1 MSRVAA
7 IDGDALRRW
16 LEATDFSGIVHVV
29 GDDGEGP
36 LTIALGLSDRAG
48 GLPNHP
54 GTRFGV
60 ASTTKMLTGLTIAR
74 LVDRGVLR
82 YEDRLA
88 ELIGE
93 ELRPRDLDPRVSL
106 QHLLTHTSGVA
117 DYFDESGEARF
128 EDLWDIVPATRIR
141 RPRDLLPL
149 LRDRPRVDEPDAV
162 VRYNDGGYVLLGI
175 AIEEVT
181 GVSYPE
187 AVRAEVLD
195 PLGMNSSGFWALDAV
210 VPDLAVGYLPPDP
223 ARRLGWRSNVYAI
236 PAMGQPDG
244 GAQCTA
250 ADLARAL
257 DGLVGHG
264 DLGRAFLTT
273 ATRARVLARA
283 VEDPTGPAAWGYG
296 VKHVGE
302 GASARIG
309 HSGDDPGFSARAWAY
324 PATGERVVVLS
335 NVSDGASKAAER
347 IDDLLAGLG
356 R

>member
-7 IDGDALRRW
+7 VDGDALGRW
-16 LEATDFSGIVHVV
+16 LDDADFSGIVHVV
-29 GDDGEGP
+29 GDDEEAP
-36 LTIALGLSDRAG
+36 LTIARGLSDRAA

-74 LVDRGVLR
+74 LVDRGVLG
-82 YEDRLA
+82 YE
-88 ELIGE
+88 ECLIDLVSE
-93 ELRPRDLDPRVSL
+93 ELRPRDLDPRVSVH
-106 QHLLTHTSGVA
+106 HLLSHTSGIA
-117 DYFDESGEARF
+117 DYFDESGDASYEG
-128 EDLWDIVPATRIR
+128 LWVEVPATTIR

-149 LRDRPRVDEPDAV
+149 MRDLPRVADPGVAV
-162 VRYNDGGYVLLGI
+162 QYNDGAFVLLGI

-181 GVSYPE
+181 GRSFPD
-187 AVRAEVLD
+187 AVRTEVLD
-195 PLGMNSSGFWALDAV
+195 PLGMTASGFWALDAI

-223 ARRLGWRSNVYAI
+223 ARGLDWRTNVYAI

-250 ADLARAL
+250 ADLVRAL
-257 DGLVGHG
+257 DGLTGRG
-264 DLGRAFLTT
+264 DGGREFLTPN
-273 ATRARVLARA
+273 TRARVLARVA
-283 VEDPTGPAAWGYG
+283 EDRPAKVAWGYG

-309 HSGDDPGFSARAWAY
+309 HSGDDPGFSSRVWAY

-335 NVSDGASKAAER
+335 NVTDGAWQAMQR
-347 IDDLLAGLG
+347 IDAVLAGASG
-356 R
+356 

>member
-7 IDGDALRRW
+7 MDGDAVRRW
-16 LEATDFSGIVHVV
+16 LDDTDFSGIVHVV
-29 GDDGEGP
+29 GDDDEDS
-36 LTIALGLSDRAG
+36 LTIARGLSDRAA

-60 ASTTKMLTGLTIAR
+60 ASTTKMLTGLAVAR

-88 ELIGE
+88 DLVGE
-93 ELRPRDLDPRVSL
+93 DLRPRDLDPQVSL
-106 QHLLTHTSGVA
+106 HHLLTHTSGIA
-117 DYFDESGEARF
+117 DYFDEAGDASYEAIW
-128 EDLWDIVPATRIR
+128 EEIPATRIR
-141 RPRDLLPL
+141 HPRDLLPL
-149 LRDRPRVDEPDAV
+149 LQDRPRVAEPGAV
-162 VRYNDGGYVLLGI
+162 VQYNDGAYVLLGI

-181 GVSYPE
+181 GRLYPDV
-187 AVRAEVLD
+187 VRAEVFD
-195 PLGMNSSGFWALDAV
+195 PLGMTSSGFWALDAV

-223 ARRLGWRSNVYAI
+223 ARGLGWRSNIYAI

-250 ADLARAL
+250 ADLVRAL
-257 DGLVGHG
+257 DGLAGRG
-264 DLGRAFLTT
+264 DAGRAFLTP
-273 ATRARVLARA
+273 AIRARVLARA
-283 VEDPTGPAAWGYG
+283 VEDPAGPAAWGYG
-296 VKHVGE
+296 VKHIGQGPTV
-302 GASARIG
+302 RFG

-335 NVSDGASKAAER
+335 NVTDGAAEATRR
-347 IDDLLAGLG
+347 IDDLLAGVA